1 MQQERGPPHSVPFF
15 YLRTSAHSPFSERR
29 ERKRGAPWSVVRRL
43 TRHQPDQVQHRN
55 HPRDRAF
62 GLEAST
68 PRGNGQ
74 SRCGERAET
83 ASAHCGV
90 NDAKQSGRSAELK
103 PLNGEPRLE
112 RNGVR
117 QCGTRQACCT
127 WTLGKPCFQL
137 FQSSNWSLN
146 KGIPNFQQGGRFRN
160 PVKNISRNAW
170 SSPAL

>member
-1 MQQERGPPHSVPFF
+1 MQQEQGPPHSVPFF

-103 PLNGEPRLE
+103 PLNGKPGLKEWSAPMRHTTSVLYLDSWEALFPAVPGLQLE
-112 RNGVR
+112 LEQGV
-117 QCGTRQACCT
+117 
-127 WTLGKPCFQL
+127 
-137 FQSSNWSLN
+137 
-146 KGIPNFQQGGRFRN
+146 PNFQQGGRFRN
-160 PVKNISRNAW
+160 PVKNISWNAW